1 MSALAATGEICPFT
15 LILRSSAT
23 RTSHEPMRFILIRL
37 CEANGS
43 GVREQAALLP
53 GSGGRVRAIGSL
65 DVAASCAGLTRASIV
80 FAKRFC
86 RRGIDRRVKP
96 GDDGGGIML
105 ADSGEP
111 PSRTLGRPHPSAG

>member
-43 GVREQAALLP
+43 DVRGQAPLLP
-53 GSGGRVRAIGSL
+53 G
-65 DVAASCAGLTRASIV
+65 
-80 FAKRFC
+80 
-86 RRGIDRRVKP
+86 
-96 GDDGGGIML
+96 GGGVEVL
-105 ADSGEP
+105 LGLDPQALSYADSPGRHAAMTVDRS
-111 PSRTLGRPHPSAG
+111 SRRLKWTDHLTASVVFPL